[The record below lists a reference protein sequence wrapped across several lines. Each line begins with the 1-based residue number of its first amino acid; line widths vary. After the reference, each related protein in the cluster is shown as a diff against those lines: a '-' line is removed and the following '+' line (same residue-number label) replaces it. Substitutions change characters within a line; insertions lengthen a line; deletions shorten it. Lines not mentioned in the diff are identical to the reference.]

1 MGLEPSAYK
10 SLGAY
15 GTLGLEF
22 VLSVV
27 LGLYGGR
34 WLDQKLGLTG
44 GQMTIAGVVL
54 GAIIGFRA
62 IWRVAKQAERDVTDP
77 PGTAP
82 LPTFLRDSDR
92 PPPPSGPRGED
103 WPPPSSPRGEKGPT
117 SGSQGKEGSTS
128 GSRGGEGP
136 SS

>member
-34 WLDQKLGLTG
+34 WLDQKLGMTG

-82 LPTFLRDSDR
+82 PQRLPRDSDR
-92 PPPPSGPRGED
+92 PPRSGPRGGD
-103 WPPPSSPRGEKGPT
+103 WQPPSSPRGNEGSPLGPQGKEGPT
-117 SGSQGKEGSTS
+117 SGP
-128 GSRGGEGP
+128 RGGEGP

>member
-34 WLDQKLGLTG
+34 WLDQKLGTTG
-44 GQMTIAGVVL
+44 GQMTIVGLVL
-54 GAIIGFRA
+54 GAIVGFRA
-62 IWRVAKQAERDVTDP
+62 IWRVAKQAERDVSDP

-82 LPTFLRDSDR
+82 PRRLPRDSDR
-92 PPPPSGPRGED
+92 PPPPSGPRG
-103 WPPPSSPRGEKGPT
+103 
-117 SGSQGKEGSTS
+117 
-128 GSRGGEGP
+128 GEGP